1 MQFGGRRIW
10 NGKTAKMGRNAS
22 PLNVALI
29 IDEGMLNCFAWTLL
43 DASQH
48 SKFFNVSG
56 LIIQTRK
63 DNKISRVSELLK
75 KNGLLWL
82 LNRLVFIIYFRLEKF
97 ALFKIIKKSIVNET
111 RPLDYYQDVNKIYVN
126 PKISRG
132 GNVYRYGDE
141 DLERISYNKYDVLIR
156 CGSGILQ
163 GYWILLTRYP
173 FISSVI
179 MLVSE
184 SVDFRGFDQG
194 IRNGVYRSR
203 RRKT

>member
-75 KNGLLWL
+75 KM
-82 LNRLVFIIYFRLEKF
+82 VC
-97 ALFKIIKKSIVNET
+97 
-111 RPLDYYQDVNKIYVN
+111 
-126 PKISRG
+126 
-132 GNVYRYGDE
+132 YG
-141 DLERISYNKYDVLIR
+141 
-156 CGSGILQ
+156 
-163 GYWILLTRYP
+163 
-173 FISSVI
+173 F
-179 MLVSE
+179 
-184 SVDFRGFDQG
+184 
-194 IRNGVYRSR
+194 
-203 RRKT
+203 